1 MNKSDTRPMKRLK
14 QTLTSGNLWL
24 YILSNIKKKKKI
36 YAYVLDQEIQKKF
49 GFKPGRV
56 MIYLVL
62 YKLQNEGIIESA
74 FEERRKYYTLTRKGE
89 ETLLLAK
96 NYLKSLY
103 NLL

>member
-1 MNKSDTRPMKRLK
+1 MNKSDTKPMKRLK

-24 YILSNIKKKKKI
+24 YILTDIKRKKRS

-49 GFKPGRV
+49 GFRPGRV

-62 YKLQNEGIIESA
+62 YKLENEGIIESA
-74 FEERRKYYTLTRKGE
+74 FEERRKYYTLTRKGV

-96 NYLKSLY
+96 KYLKSLY
-103 NLL
+103 KLL